1 MGKATSGHHN
11 LDDLRRELKITENLG
26 GDKIPLPSLT
36 EGLAEGIAEEPGA
49 IVGLPSGFQCRLHDF
64 MVRLLIFNALYAF
77 SSLFALIRG
86 GAPERIGA
94 IILIA
99 DFQLSAWVVA
109 PMHSRFSG
117 MEWPMFA
124 VDSAASPLFTS
135 SL

>member
-1 MGKATSGHHN
+1 
-11 LDDLRRELKITENLG
+11 
-26 GDKIPLPSLT
+26 
-36 EGLAEGIAEEPGA
+36 
-49 IVGLPSGFQCRLHDF
+49 

-86 GAPERIGA
+86 GAPESIGA

-117 MEWPMFA
+117 VEWPMFA
-124 VDSAASPLFTS
+124 VDSAAFAALYILSLISTRYWPAWMAAMHGCVALSQLSGLRLDIIPWAYGTAVAGWAYAMLVDRKSTRLNS
-135 SL
+135 SH